1 MRTCRFC
8 AKDIHDAAN
17 ACKHCGRTLI
27 SVPAVAPQKAETKTI
42 WERILLVVG
51 VLLAA

>member
-8 AKDIHDAAN
+8 AEDIHDAAN
-17 ACKHCGRTLI
+17 ACKHCARTLMPM
-27 SVPAVAPQKAETKTI
+27 PAFAAQKAETI